1 MKNEPNPLLLPLIL
15 TSIIALCL
23 LFMLVFSYQLPRIIQ
38 EKYTDEIIRR
48 STNTNQ
54 VIIEK

>member
-1 MKNEPNPLLLPLIL
+1 MENKPNPLLLPLIL

-23 LFMLVFSYQLPRIIQ
+23 IFMLVFSFQLPKIIQ
-38 EKYTDEIIRR
+38 ERYAEEIIKRT
-48 STNTNQ
+48 TNTNQ